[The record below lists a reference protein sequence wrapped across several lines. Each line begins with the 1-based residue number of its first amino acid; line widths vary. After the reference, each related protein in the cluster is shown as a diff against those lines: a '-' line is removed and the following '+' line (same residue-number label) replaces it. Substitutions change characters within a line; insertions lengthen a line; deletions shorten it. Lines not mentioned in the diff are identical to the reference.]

1 MTMLPHPTLWHGLAL
16 ITLLL
21 TPLAHAERTD
31 RQQPMN
37 IEADTLRYDDTRQTS
52 VFTGRVVV
60 SKGSIAIRGQQLE
73 VRQDTQGHQFGLVQG
88 SAQQPAFFRQKRDGV
103 NEFVE
108 GEAQRIEYN
117 SQADTVKFSGQA
129 VLRRY
134 QGATLSDETRGSTI
148 VYNNSNDVFTVD
160 GGNANRSA
168 SNPSGRVRTMLSPS
182 RNNAAPPTH
191 PATPVDTAP
200 TTLQPSTALEPRR

>member
-1 MTMLPHPTLWHGLAL
+1 MTMLPPLTLWRGLAL
-16 ITLLL
+16 ATLLL
-21 TPLAHAERTD
+21 APLAHAERAD

-37 IEADTLRYDDTRQTS
+37 IEADSLRYDDARQTS

-73 VRQDTQGHQFGLVQG
+73 VRQDAQGHQFGLVQG
-88 SAQQPAFFRQKRDGV
+88 SAGQPAFFRQKRDGV
-103 NEFVE
+103 NEFIE

-134 QGATLSDETRGSTI
+134 LGATLSDETRGSAI
-148 VYNNSNDVFTVD
+148 VYNNATDVFTVD
-160 GGNANRSA
+160 GGSANRSA

-182 RNNAAPPTH
+182 RNSATPAS
-191 PATPVDTAP
+191 PATPADAAP

>member
-1 MTMLPHPTLWHGLAL
+1 MLLPALNLWCGVALATLM
-16 ITLLL
+16 L
-21 TPLAHAERTD
+21 TPLAHAERAD

-37 IEADTLRYDDTRQTS
+37 IEADNLRYDDTRQTS

-73 VRQDTQGHQFGLVQG
+73 VRQDAQGHQFGLVQG
-88 SAQQPAFFRQKRDGV
+88 STQQPAFFRQKRDGV
-103 NEFVE
+103 NEFIE

-134 QGATLSDETRGSTI
+134 LGATLSDETRGSTI
-148 VYNNSNDVFTVD
+148 VYNNTTDVFTVD
-160 GGNANRSA
+160 GGPTNRSN

-182 RNNAAPPTH
+182 RNASAPTNT
-191 PATPVDTAP
+191 ATPADATP
-200 TTLQPSTALEPRR
+200 TTLQPSTTLEPRR